1 MSSWNAFR
9 KQHAGQGYTMAQLSA
24 MYRQGATTASAP
36 AQAPATKPSDLPDL
50 SDLEDD
56 ERYKAKIARIIKYKL
71 APADVIKRYIGRYG
85 RDFFALTGMVW
96 EMKVSDGVDYGIFV
110 DNFMEAVL

>member
-1 MSSWNAFR
+1 
-9 KQHAGQGYTMAQLSA
+9 MAQLSA